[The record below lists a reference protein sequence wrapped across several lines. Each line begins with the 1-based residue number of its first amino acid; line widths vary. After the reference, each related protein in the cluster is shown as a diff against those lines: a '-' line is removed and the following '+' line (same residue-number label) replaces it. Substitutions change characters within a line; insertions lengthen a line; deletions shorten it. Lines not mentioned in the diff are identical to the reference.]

1 MFCVWIGGLG
11 ITIWVDEITET
22 FLYRNFEKNSLNLKE
37 TWTYNSNIGFYH
49 WWWII
54 AKQLTMNFLKPPEN
68 RPRRRSLQ
76 AIPDEKEVKEF
87 FDEDNAE
94 MALLKMLQQN
104 SRRRVSLPN
113 PKVKRY
119 PHPQTQQL
127 PHCQVKGHW
136 CYYPAV
142 SVLYYIIH
150 WPAYNDTQF
159 IVSWEPLI
167 LGLILVMNV
176 KQFIYNRFSKKYI
189 CICTS

>member
-1 MFCVWIGGLG
+1 
-11 ITIWVDEITET
+11 
-22 FLYRNFEKNSLNLKE
+22 
-37 TWTYNSNIGFYH
+37 
-49 WWWII
+49 
-54 AKQLTMNFLKPPEN
+54 MNFLKPPEN

-142 SVLYYIIH
+142 SVLYYVIH
-150 WPAYNDTQF
+150 WPAYNADTKH
-159 IVSWEPLI
+159 SLLY
-167 LGLILVMNV
+167 LGNLNIYTGCDFGNE
-176 KQFIYNRFSKKYI
+176 IYNRFSKKYMI